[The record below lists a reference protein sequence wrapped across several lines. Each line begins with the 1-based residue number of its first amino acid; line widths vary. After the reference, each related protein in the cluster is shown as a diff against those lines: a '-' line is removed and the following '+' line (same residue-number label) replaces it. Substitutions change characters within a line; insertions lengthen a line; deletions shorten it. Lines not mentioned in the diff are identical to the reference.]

1 MAESD
6 APEPDED
13 DTMTDSVSKP
23 EPGGPMNGLSDED
36 EIVAEGPPDEKEIV
50 GDDLPDEEETIGSR
64 VGEEPAAEESEAS
77 PVAVETDEG
86 AHPAEIE
93 LEQIREELEGLN
105 DRHLRL
111 AAEFN
116 NYRRRVEAERLELW
130 ARAQADLVG
139 RFLDVLDDL
148 QRVAALDLDN
158 ATVEAIMEGIDL
170 VDRKFMRVLQDAG
183 AEVIDPAGEPFDPET
198 MEAMM
203 RVPTEEEDQDDIVDQ
218 VFLKGYALKGQ
229 LIRPARVSVRKHG

>member
-1 MAESD
+1 
-6 APEPDED
+6 
-13 DTMTDSVSKP
+13 MTDSVSKP
-23 EPGGPMNGLSDED
+23 EAVGPSNGLSDED
-36 EIVAEGPPDEKEIV
+36 EILADE
-50 GDDLPDEEETIGSR
+50 LPDEDEIVADELPDEDEANAPSKDRGS
-64 VGEEPAAEESEAS
+64 GAEES
-77 PVAVETDEG
+77 VEGSVGVTTDGEG
-86 AHPAEIE
+86 HPEEIE
-93 LEQIREELEGLN
+93 VGQLREELRGLN

-116 NYRRRVEAERLELW
+116 NYRRRLEAERLELW

-148 QRVAALDLDN
+148 QRVAGLDLDN

-183 AEVIDPAGEPFDPET
+183 AEVIDPAGEPFDPEI

-218 VFLKGYALKGQ
+218 VFLKGYGLKGQ
-229 LIRPARVSVRKHG
+229 LIRPARVSVRKYG

>member
-1 MAESD
+1 
-6 APEPDED
+6 
-13 DTMTDSVSKP
+13 
-23 EPGGPMNGLSDED
+23 MNGLSDED

-50 GDDLPDEEETIGSR
+50 GDDLPDEEETNGSR